1 LVSHV
6 VAILED
12 AMKKVLLLPLVGA
25 LMLVLAPTAQAATV
39 ADVELINATINK
51 AGVVRVVGEVTCPA
65 SYEITRNRA
74 TIAQFGEEGDEDD
87 LVSPVRHFRAQVNCS
102 GNPDRFTVRF
112 RTSTTDEEF
121 AAGELTEVS
130 LSFTAC
136 SPKPDSVCVN
146 ASDVT
151 TVEL

>member
-1 LVSHV
+1 
-6 VAILED
+6 
-12 AMKKVLLLPLVGA
+12 MKKVLMLPLVGA
-25 LMLVLAPTAQAATV
+25 LLLVFAPAAQAATV
-39 ADVELINATINK
+39 ADVDLINATINE
-51 AGVVRVVGEVTCPA
+51 AGIVRVVGEVTCPA
-65 SYEITRNRA
+65 GYEITRNRA

-87 LVSPVRHFRAQVNCS
+87 LLSPVRHFRAQVNC
-102 GNPDRFTVRF
+102 GGTADRFTVRF

-136 SPKPDSVCVN
+136 SQNPNGECVN

-151 TVEL
+151 TVTL

>member
-1 LVSHV
+1 
-6 VAILED
+6 
-12 AMKKVLLLPLVGA
+12 MKKVLMLPLVGA
-25 LMLVLAPTAQAATV
+25 LMLVLAPAAQAATV
-39 ADVELINATINK
+39 ADVDLINATINE
-51 AGVVRVVGEVTCPA
+51 GGIVRVVGEVTCPA
-65 SYEITRNRA
+65 GYEITRNRA
-74 TIAQFGEEGDEDD
+74 TIAQFGEEGEEDD
-87 LVSPVRHFRAQVNCS
+87 LVSPVRHFRAQVNCGGS
-102 GNPDRFTVRF
+102 ADRFTVRF

-146 ASDVT
+146 ASDLT

>member
-1 LVSHV
+1 
-6 VAILED
+6 
-12 AMKKVLLLPLVGA
+12 MKKALMLPLVGA
-25 LMLVLAPTAQAATV
+25 LMLVLAPAAQAATV
-39 ADVELINATINK
+39 ADVDLIDATIGK

-65 SYEITRNRA
+65 GYEITRNRA
-74 TIAQFGEEGDEDD
+74 WIAQYGEEGTGDD

-102 GNPDRFTVRF
+102 GTPDRFTVRF

-136 SPKPDSVCVN
+136 SPKPDGVCVN
-146 ASDVT
+146 ASDLT